1 MALTE
6 LERNTLLRELREQEA
21 ALREACRAWDQPAPP
36 GAWSVAAIA
45 EHLHLTDAMVRQL
58 LESPALR
65 LDDPAP
71 VALSDDELFR
81 RVARRGRAVEAPERL
96 RPSGRWPAEADFRA
110 ADTAQRQAL
119 YTWIEQT
126 PLPLREGR
134 CAHPFLGL
142 LDGYQWL
149 LFLAAHGRRHIAQIN
164 ERLVDKRED

>member
-1 MALTE
+1 MALSDQD
-6 LERNTLLRELREQEA
+6 RITLLRELREQEA
-21 ALREACRAWDQPAPP
+21 ALRQACLAWDQPAPP
-36 GAWSVAAIA
+36 EAWSVAAIA
-45 EHLHLTDAMVRQL
+45 EHLHQTDAMVRQL

-65 LDDPAP
+65 QDDPTP

-96 RPSGRWPAEADFRA
+96 RPIGRWAAEADFRA

-119 YTWIEQT
+119 YVWIEQT

-149 LFLAAHGRRHIAQIN
+149 LFLAAHGRRHIAQIL
-164 ERLVDKRED
+164 ETTTGQREE

>member
-21 ALREACRAWDQPAPP
+21 ALREACQAWDQPTPP

-45 EHLHLTDAMVRQL
+45 EHLHKTDAMVRQL

-96 RPSGRWPAEADFRA
+96 RPAWRWPAEADFCA
-110 ADTAQRQAL
+110 ADAAQRQAL
-119 YTWIEQT
+119 YAWIEET

-164 ERLVDKRED
+164 ERLIDKREA